1 MTVRPEALLLV
12 TYKGWL
18 VFTALPLVIVSV
30 CVIFLSRLNL
40 IRKLVADGVDFLPHV
55 TQLDLRD
62 NQLGNLDATVFSGLE
77 VLHCERNQL
86 VALGLCGCVLKAL
99 HAASNGM

>member
-1 MTVRPEALLLV
+1 MRPEALLLV

-30 CVIFLSRLNL
+30 CVLFLSRLNL

-77 VLHCERNQL
+77 VLHCERTQL